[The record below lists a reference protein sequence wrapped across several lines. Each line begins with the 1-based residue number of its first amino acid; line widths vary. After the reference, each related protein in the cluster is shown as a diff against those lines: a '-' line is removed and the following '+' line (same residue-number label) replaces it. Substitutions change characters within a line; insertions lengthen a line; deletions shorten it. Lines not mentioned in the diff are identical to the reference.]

1 MKDNAQPAIALAG
14 VNLSLG
20 EGASRVHI
28 LKDIGLNIG
37 RGEAV
42 GLTGPSGS
50 GKSTLL
56 MVMAGLE
63 RPDTGRVVGRRRR
76 SRHARRGRPG
86 ALSRPQCR
94 HRVSV
99 LPSHPDHDR
108 ARKRRRA
115 VGDGGRAGRDRARG
129 AASLR
134 WSALANACI
143 IIRRSSRAASSS
155 ALRWRAR
162 LHRTRQSS
170 SPTSRPEISTKRP
183 ARKSSICCFR
193 ATRSAAPHW
202 CS

>member
-28 LKDIGLNIG
+28 LKDIDLNIG

-63 RPDTGRVVGRRRR
+63 RPDTGTRVGRQRR
-76 SRHARRGRPG
+76 SRHAGRGCPG

-94 HRVSV
+94 HRVPV

-108 ARKRRRA
+108 ARKRRGA
-115 VGDGGRAGRDRARG
+115 AGDGGRAGCRPSAPRR
-129 AASLR
+129 SLR

-143 IIRRSSRAASSS
+143 TIRRNSRAASSS
-155 ALRWRAR
+155 ASRWRGR
-162 LHRTRQSS
+162 LRRTRRSS
-170 SPTSRPEISTKRP
+170 SPTSRPAISTRRP
-183 ARKSSICCFR
+183 ARKSSICCSR
-193 ATRSAAPHW
+193 DTRSAAPRW